1 MLYIICLTPAVD
13 IIHRNLNYTS
23 VSQSHLFAFVS
34 ALLLCGCTKEIS
46 IMVKLSNCG
55 KTTSIYQKDG
65 IQYRIINRC
74 NRWDCP
80 ICQKQKTS
88 NLRESIEFY
97 QEEYGLYNLLTLT
110 TSSTSKDL
118 DNRFKKI
125 LDHLSLCDENRFISK
140 NKSDIAHYKTYLDNV
155 IGNEAYYIWLLES
168 KISSGNNKYIPR
180 VHYALI
186 FFDALKNNALV
197 RYLQRYKGHIDTQ
210 KYQAIFVEKYSGYNQ
225 YIDLKNSTDNLSYV
239 FYKDF
244 EDLFRYIYNQQ
255 SKTAKN
261 KLLAQARKRIKYNI
275 RLIKKGCGIQYIRV
289 LEYTQKNN
297 IHYHILTNSYIPYY
311 VLDRTATK
319 DTLASSQVPF
329 EQLQSTSKNDSST
342 NASNLV
348 AYITKDIPATIEHSS
363 EKKLFTTSQGISLS
377 NRVKLVAKENSIQES
392 VVDSSQGGSFLG
404 YIPTIQY
411 EDTALYRQR
420 KNIYDQISNERKRLC
435 YEFKQDYLSQ
445 HQLYFDSD
453 DYKKS
458 LAAHLNGILPTI
470 TTKVS
475 HELSEFDN
483 NVLVP
488 AELERHKGS
497 PAIISKYAYDDAS
510 LDDNQNEFIKVA
522 LTSTGNIALTG
533 AAGTGKSKC
542 ISTLIEKIPSS
553 KKVLCC
559 GFTGKAVSHLREI
572 IGNAPSNVTISTIH
586 QVCASDWQQY
596 THFNHNEYNPLDF
609 DICIIDEISMVDTL
623 LFYCLAN
630 ALRKDC
636 KIIAVGDFC
645 QLPPCDNSSIKPF
658 VCNPAYFNAITL
670 TKNYRSDDNI
680 NALAYDFLNPF
691 HQEHFGD
698 YDFDNAL
705 AYANA
710 GYTILSNTK
719 EICNT
724 INSALTK
731 DKRRYR
737 IPGRN
742 NFNYKKNQSI
752 MFLKNDT
759 KRGFYNGMI
768 ATITGYDRKSGVITI
783 NGTIQLTYR
792 ETNMIQ
798 PAYAMTIHKAQ
809 GSEFDNAVII
819 LTNTTKLLSSAIA
832 YTAISRVKHNISLMK
847 QDGVNEKMLHPY
859 NNAA

>member
-1 MLYIICLTPAVD
+1 VVIK
-13 IIHRNLNYTS
+13 
-23 VSQSHLFAFVS
+23 
-34 ALLLCGCTKEIS
+34 GIS

-80 ICQKQKTS
+80 ICQKQKTT

-155 IGNEAYYIWLLES
+155 IRNEAYYIWLLES

-186 FFDALKNNALV
+186 FFDALKNNALDQ
-197 RYLQRYKGHIDTQ
+197 YLQRYKKHIDTK
-210 KYQAIFVEKYSGYNQ
+210 KYQAIFVEKYSGYNK

-255 SKTAKN
+255 SKTARN
-261 KLLAQARKRIKYNI
+261 KLIAKARKRIKYNI

-297 IHYHILTNSYIPYY
+297 IHYHILTNLYIPYY

-329 EQLQSTSKNDSST
+329 EQIQSTSKNNGSANS
-342 NASNLV
+342 SNLV
-348 AYITKDIPATIEHSS
+348 SYITKDIPATIEHSS

-377 NRVKLVAKENSIQES
+377 NRVKLVTKENSIQKNI
-392 VVDSSQGGSFLG
+392 VDSSQSGSFLG

-458 LAAHLNGILPTI
+458 LATHLNRILPGI
-470 TTKVS
+470 MAKVS

-483 NVLVP
+483 MVLIP
-488 AELERHKGS
+488 SELKRHANS
-497 PAIISKYAYDDAS
+497 PAILDKYDIDDTS
-510 LDDNQNEFIKVA
+510 LDTRQNDFINNA
-522 LTSTGNIALTG
+522 LTSSGNISLVG

-542 ISTLIEKIPSS
+542 ISKLIEKIPSS
-553 KKVLCC
+553 KKTLCC
-559 GFTGKAVSHLREI
+559 SFTGKAVSHLREI
-572 IGNAPSNVTISTIH
+572 IGTAPANVTISTIH
-586 QVCASDWQQY
+586 QACESDWQQY
-596 THFNHNEYNPLDF
+596 TRFNRNEYNTLDY
-609 DICIIDEISMVDTL
+609 DVCIIDEISMVDTL

-645 QLPPCDNSSIKPF
+645 QLPPCDNSSMQPF
-658 VCNPAYFNAITL
+658 VNNPTYFKSITL
-670 TKNYRSDDNI
+670 TKNYRSDDYVNS
-680 NALAYDFLNPF
+680 LAYDFLNPF
-691 HQEHFGD
+691 CQEHFDD
-698 YDFDNAL
+698 YDFKKTLD
-705 AYANA
+705 YANA
-710 GYTILSNTK
+710 GYTVLSNTK
-719 EICNT
+719 EVCNQ
-724 INSALTK
+724 INSTLTN

-737 IPGRN
+737 IRGRN

-768 ATITGYDRKSGVITI
+768 GTITSYDKASCTITI
-783 NGTIQLTYR
+783 NNTIILTYR
-792 ETNMIQ
+792 ETNIIQ
-798 PAYAMTIHKAQ
+798 PTFAMTIHKAQ
-809 GSEFDNAVII
+809 GSEFDDAVVI
-819 LTNTTKLLSSAIA
+819 LTNAPKLLSSAIA
-832 YTAISRVKHNISLMK
+832 YTAISRVKHNIALMK
-847 QDGVNEKMLHPY
+847 QDGVNERMLHPSV
-859 NNAA
+859 NAA